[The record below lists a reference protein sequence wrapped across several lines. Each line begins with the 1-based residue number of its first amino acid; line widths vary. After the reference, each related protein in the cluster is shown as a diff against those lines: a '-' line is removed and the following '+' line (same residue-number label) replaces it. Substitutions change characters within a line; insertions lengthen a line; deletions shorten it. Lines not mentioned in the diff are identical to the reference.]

1 MAGQI
6 EIRLESM
13 DVQES
18 LECYR
23 HKRSFN
29 KYVDKIRE
37 EGGQTIFVCV
47 HAQVIKDK
55 NCPRKG
61 EGVKKW
67 QNSVHVVIE

>member
-23 HKRSFN
+23 HKGSFN
-29 KYVDKIRE
+29 KYVDKKRGL
-37 EGGQTIFVCV
+37 EGQLKFHLGSRNNSQGKMSIFV
-47 HAQVIKDK
+47 HSRGWGSKLGKI
-55 NCPRKG
+55 
-61 EGVKKW
+61 W
-67 QNSVHVVIE
+67 ST